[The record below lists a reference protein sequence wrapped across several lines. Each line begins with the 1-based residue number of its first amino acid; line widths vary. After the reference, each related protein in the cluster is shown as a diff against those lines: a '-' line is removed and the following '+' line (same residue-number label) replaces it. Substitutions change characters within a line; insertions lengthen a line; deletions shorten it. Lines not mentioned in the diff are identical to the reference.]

1 MTPLD
6 LARKAI
12 ADYDTNSTTW
22 SAKELIEIIR
32 GLVNEFEE
40 FMFGYDGKDHDEQG

>member
-12 ADYDTNSTTW
+12 ADYDSNSTTW
-22 SAKELIEIIR
+22 SAKELIEVIR
-32 GLVNEFEE
+32 GLVAQIEQIDAAENEWC
-40 FMFGYDGKDHDEQG
+40 KEQS